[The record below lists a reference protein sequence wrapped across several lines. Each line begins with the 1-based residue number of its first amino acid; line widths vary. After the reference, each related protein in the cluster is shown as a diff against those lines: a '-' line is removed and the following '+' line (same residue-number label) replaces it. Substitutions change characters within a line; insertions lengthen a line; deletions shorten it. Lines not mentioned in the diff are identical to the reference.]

1 MRRLITGVLSLFVVL
16 TAAVPASA
24 HRLDEYLQAM
34 RVDVRPE
41 SIVLELDL
49 TPGANIAA
57 DVLAALDPDCDGTI
71 DRSEADAYVTTVLR
85 SLDVAVDGERLTVGL
100 VNRTFPSVDDL
111 RAGAGVIRL
120 TANADAVQSRG
131 RHRLRVANGYRN
143 DVGVYLANALRPDP
157 GPITIASQSRDPRQQ
172 ALTIDYL
179 IEGPLLTRTSMAW
192 TVFAVLLIGCCA
204 YWRVQGVRR
213 RVLLVP
219 ELGPGM

>member
-1 MRRLITGVLSLFVVL
+1 
-16 TAAVPASA
+16 
-24 HRLDEYLQAM
+24 M
-34 RVDVRPE
+34 RVDVRAE
-41 SIVLELDL
+41 GIVLELDL

-57 DVLAALDPDCDGTI
+57 DVLAALDPDGDGTI

-100 VNRTFPSVDDL
+100 VNRTLPSVDDL
-111 RAGAGVIRL
+111 RAGIGVIRL
-120 TANADAVQSRG
+120 TATADAVQSRG

-157 GPITIASQSRDPRQQ
+157 GPVTIASQSRDPRQQ

-192 TVFAVLLIGCCA
+192 TVIAVLLIGCCA
-204 YWRVQGVRR
+204 YWRVQGVD
-213 RVLLVP
+213 
-219 ELGPGM
+219 